1 VFAAD
6 NLGFSNKMNQIAL
19 SLNADGER
27 CFFFLKIRW
36 KYEKL
41 LKPAER

>member
-6 NLGFSNKMNQIAL
+6 NLGFSNKMNQMAL
-19 SLNADGER
+19 SLKAEGER

-41 LKPAER
+41 LNPAAR